1 MDKVDNQIGS
11 MRDDVM
17 IRTINMV
24 SFNCENVKR
33 SIDSIRKLCQSAD
46 IIALQETWLRQDELQ
61 YLCEINGRF
70 GSTGTSAMDPA
81 AGMLVG
87 RP

>member
-1 MDKVDNQIGS
+1 MDKVDNQIGLMS
-11 MRDDVM
+11 DDVM

-24 SFNCENVKR
+24 SFNCKNVKR

-61 YLCEINGRF
+61 YF
-70 GSTGTSAMDPA
+70 VA
-81 AGMLVG
+81 
-87 RP
+87 